1 MKSTLY
7 IIGTGPGDPD
17 LLTLK
22 AYNTLKDCPN
32 IVAPKASKN
41 GCSTA
46 LAIVEK
52 SVDMKDKQVYQ
63 VHFPMKKVHL
73 DRVVDSAVQTAW
85 EETAR
90 QVLSL
95 LEKKGDVAF
104 PTLGDPAI
112 YSTGY
117 YLYDTLTTLNPDVK
131 VEFVAGIPAMSSCS
145 AVTSTPVC
153 LGDDMLAVIPATFSE
168 DKIRQTLLDFDAIVL
183 MKVHKVM
190 ERICSILKETGLI
203 AHATYVEKAGME
215 DERIIHDLSRV
226 PENPHYFSTIIVR
239 KKGNGPSPA
248 KG

>member
-22 AYNTLKDCPN
+22 AYNTLRDCPN

-41 GCSTA
+41 GFSTA
-46 LAIVEK
+46 LSIVEK
-52 SVDMKDKQVYQ
+52 SVDMTAKQVYQ

-73 DRVVDSAVQTAW
+73 DKKVDTAVQTAW
-85 EETAR
+85 EATAR
-90 QVLSL
+90 QILNL
-95 LEKKGDVAF
+95 LETKGDVAF

-117 YLYDTLTTLNPDVK
+117 YLYDTLINLDPNVN

-145 AVTSTPVC
+145 AVTATPVC

-168 DKIRQTLLDFDAIVL
+168 DKIRQTLVDFDAIVL

-190 ERICSILKETGLI
+190 ERICSILNETGLTG
-203 AHATYVEKAGME
+203 HATYVEKAGME
-215 DERIIHDLSRV
+215 DERIITDLSTV

-239 KKGNGPSPA
+239 KKGNGPSQA
-248 KG
+248 AG